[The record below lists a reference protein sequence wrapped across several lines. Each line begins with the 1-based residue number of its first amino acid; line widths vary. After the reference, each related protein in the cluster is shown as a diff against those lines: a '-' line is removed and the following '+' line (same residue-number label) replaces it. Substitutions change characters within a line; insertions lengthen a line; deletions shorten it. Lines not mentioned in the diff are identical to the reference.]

1 MAKLSLGNIFLLSL
15 LVSSVMWMTSSD
27 GAASSSQ
34 FITEDTTLCRYDFMF
49 DDDCKHHYPHR
60 CVEKCYA
67 KYHSKLILGDCM
79 KKYANVF
86 VMKISLCI
94 EVGNWNELLI
104 ECGTSIASE
113 NPQQHTATLIV
124 SQTTLTENEKIQLLL
139 TCVYYLY
146 PPNSFSDQ

>member
-15 LVSSVMWMTSSD
+15 LVSSD

-67 KYHSKLILGDCM
+67 KYHSK
-79 KKYANVF
+79 
-86 VMKISLCI
+86 
-94 EVGNWNELLI
+94 I